1 MAYRAPANT
10 GMPCRFDRQVKALE
24 SLRALEGSAAGI

>member
-10 GMPCRFDRQVKALE
+10 GTPCRFDRQVKAFE
-24 SLRALEGSAAGI
+24 SLRALEGFEAGI